1 MNVTK
6 MTSQTNLSYDL
17 MCELRSFSKWMKN
30 EHICI
35 ETKDGNEMYM
45 DALCIPDFKE
55 PKKNK
60 LSAFMKA
67 VEKKYVVKMR
77 DKKMNKAIDLV
88 KQFKS
93 AKILANDEI
102 DTSDTGYLITL
113 DVSEKELSK
122 AFGNPVYNT
131 VKGQDWSK
139 EWKILINGHPYSIY
153 DWKEGNDWHLA
164 GEKKNKRDT
173 TLLEQHLANLQKA
186 KCETH
191 EEKVSSPKK
200 TVLTNFENELKKQME
215 EDMKNEMERLSDQL
229 DLDINLDE
237 DDIVFGDI
245 LDGLDDAD
253 ETQTVN
259 EDANEDTDDDTDE
272 ENADE

>member
-1 MNVTK
+1 MNVTI

-17 MCELRSFSKWMKN
+17 MRELRSFSKWMKN

-35 ETKDGNEMYM
+35 ETKDGIEMCL
-45 DALCIPDFKE
+45 DGLCIPDFKE

-60 LSAFMKA
+60 LSGFMKA
-67 VEKKYVVKMR
+67 VEKKYVIKMG
-77 DKKMNKAIDLV
+77 DKQMNKASDLV

-113 DVSEKELSK
+113 DVSEEKLVK

-153 DWKEGNDWHLA
+153 DWKNGNDWHLA
-164 GEKKNKRDT
+164 GEKKNKKDT
-173 TLLEQHLANLQKA
+173 TLLEQHLANLEKA
-186 KCETH
+186 KCMTK
-191 EEKVSSPKK
+191 EKMSSPKK
-200 TVLTNFENELKKQME
+200 TVLTNFEDDLKKQME
-215 EDMKNEMERLSDQL
+215 EDMKNEMERLSV
-229 DLDINLDE
+229 DLEND

-245 LDGLDDAD
+245 LDSLEEELED
-253 ETQTVN
+253 E
-259 EDANEDTDDDTDE
+259 DE
-272 ENADE
+272 ENPENDEEASCDEDEENVDE